1 MSRLGRR
8 DVCSKRKAMPVRHFA
23 LIPIVA
29 LGAAA
34 LSGCAG
40 GNEDA
45 AAKFFVAPGKFA
57 LFNCQQIAQ
66 QSEENLKRQHELEAL
81 MVQAG
86 PGSGQVV
93 SAVAYRP
100 EYLTL
105 RGQLTDLRAVAAEK
119 NCKFVPGE
127 SRDTRALDP
136 GALR

>member
-1 MSRLGRR
+1 
-8 DVCSKRKAMPVRHFA
+8 MPVRHRA
-23 LIPIVA
+23 LIPIVVLA
-29 LGAAA
+29 AAA

-40 GNEDA
+40 GNDDA
-45 AAKFFVAPGKFA
+45 AAQFFVAPGKFA

-66 QSEENLKRQHELEAL
+66 QTEGNLKRQHELEAL
-81 MVQAG
+81 MVRAG
-86 PGSGQVV
+86 TGSGQVV

-105 RGQLTDLRAVAAEK
+105 RGELTDMKAVAAEK

-127 SRDTRALDP
+127 SHDTRALNP